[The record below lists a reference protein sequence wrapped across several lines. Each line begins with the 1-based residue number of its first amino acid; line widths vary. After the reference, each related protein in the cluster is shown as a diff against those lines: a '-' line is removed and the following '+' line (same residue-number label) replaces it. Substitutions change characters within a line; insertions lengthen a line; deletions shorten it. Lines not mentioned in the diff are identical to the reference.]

1 MRTVSHYCQKC
12 LAANPLGQ
20 ELCGRCGTRLMLVV
34 EPPAARYEEGGL
46 VATHEEHL
54 LERVSALENRLTRL
68 TDKLEQTL
76 DLLLRQAKNA
86 YFDHSLIDT
95 LITVL
100 HEAGSLDAAKLN
112 KLWRE
117 RCKQDDEA
125 FEEKTRR
132 ELLRKQI
139 LSTYRGAEQL
149 TFEQV
154 INEGFHLLAEKET
167 DGGIRALERAA
178 AMASGNAALH
188 ALIGEHFFQLGQNT
202 LARDY
207 LERALRADAKNE
219 RVRLLLGLTYGDVGE
234 VERARELLKDSLRQK
249 GESFAARYGLGRLLV
264 TEQKW
269 NEALKEFKSALAARP
284 SPEAHYVVGCVYFRH
299 GRDRMAARHL
309 RKAVEMAEDYTAAY
323 YVLGL
328 ALLRLG
334 EAEQA
339 RAAFSAATEGDSDE
353 AHYRSASR
361 RVLRSGEMP
370 ANPRLFGMSEI
381 ARKGLITGGDRRL
394 AQALR
399 QDALGEAE
407 VEGVSN

>member
-34 EPPAARYEEGGL
+34 EPPAARYEEGGM

-86 YFDHSLIDT
+86 YFDHALIDT

-100 HEAGSLDAAKLN
+100 NEAGSLDAVKLN

-139 LSTYRGAEQL
+139 LSAYRGPAQL
-149 TFEQV
+149 AFEQV
-154 INEGFHLLAEKET
+154 INEGFRLLGEKER

-178 AMASGNAALH
+178 AMASGHVALH
-188 ALIGEHFFQLGQNT
+188 TFIGEHFFQVAQHT
-202 LARDY
+202 LAKEY
-207 LERALRADAKNE
+207 LERALKADAKDE
-219 RVRLLLGLTYGDVGE
+219 RVRLLLGLTYGDIGE
-234 VERARELLKDSLRQK
+234 VEQARTHLRDYLKQK

-264 TEQKW
+264 AEQKW
-269 NEALKEFKSALAARP
+269 NEALKELKRALAARP
-284 SPEAHYVVGCVYFRH
+284 SPESHYAVGCVYSRL

-309 RKAVEMAEDYTAAY
+309 RKAVEMADDYSAAY

-328 ALLRLG
+328 VLLRQG

-339 RAAFSAATEGDSDE
+339 REAFSASIEAGSDE
-353 AHYRSASR
+353 AHYRLAARSI
-361 RVLRSGEMP
+361 LRSGEMP
-370 ANPRLFGMSEI
+370 ASPKLFGMSES
-381 ARKGLITGGDRRL
+381 ARKGLITGGDKRL
-394 AQALR
+394 AWALR
-399 QDALGEAE
+399 REALGVSESG
-407 VEGVSN
+407 GVSN

>member
-86 YFDHSLIDT
+86 YFDHALIDT

-100 HEAGSLDAAKLN
+100 NEAGSLDAVKLN

-117 RCKQDDEA
+117 RCRQDDEA

-139 LSTYRGAEQL
+139 LAAYRGTAQL
-149 TFEQV
+149 AFEQI
-154 INEGFHLLAEKET
+154 INEGFRLLGEKER
-167 DGGIRALERAA
+167 DGGISNLERAA

-188 ALIGEHFFQLGQNT
+188 TFIGEHFFQAGQNT
-202 LARDY
+202 LALEY
-207 LERALRADAKNE
+207 LERALKVDAKNE
-219 RVRLLLGLTYGDVGE
+219 KVRLLLGLTYGDMGE
-234 VERARELLKDSLRQK
+234 IEQARVLLKDSLRQK

-264 TEQKW
+264 AEQKW
-269 NEALKEFKSALAARP
+269 KEALKEFKSALAARP
-284 SPEAHYVVGCVYFRH
+284 SGEAHYVLGCVYFRLE
-299 GRDRMAARHL
+299 RERLAASHL
-309 RKAVEMAEDYTAAY
+309 RKAIEMTEDYTAAY
-323 YVLGL
+323 YALGL
-328 ALLRLG
+328 VLLRQG
-334 EAEQA
+334 ETEQA
-339 RAAFSAATEGDSDE
+339 RAAFDAAYEAGSDE
-353 AHYRSASR
+353 GHYRAASR
-361 RVLRSGEMP
+361 RFLRTGELP
-370 ANPRLFGMSEI
+370 DSPKLFGMNEI
-381 ARKGLITGGDRRL
+381 ARKGLITGGDKRL

-399 QDALGEAE
+399 RDALGVTETDSA
-407 VEGVSN
+407 SN